1 MNVKHLMLGFA
12 ILLLV
17 ACSNEE
23 ASLAAITEI
32 PALPDGAYLLK
43 DVEVTESGEVSVL
56 LRDQIKIYTNNRFM
70 FAFMHKELGVDAGA
84 GIATWK
90 NGIMIEEP
98 IVNHNGPLEGLS
110 FDVAIEQ
117 TDSGFIQSI
126 KGLKY
131 EDGRSLDMIET
142 WDTASTDVSPFDGL
156 WQLESASPTALSNDF
171 AEIKMIGGGHFIWTN
186 RFMLDGERQKNFGF
200 GKIDFGSDGQATE
213 VGMISSIDGYNGTQ
227 RDLNMTLIDDNHFS
241 QTFTMNGTAITHRYT
256 RM

>member
-1 MNVKHLMLGFA
+1 MNLKHLTLGFA
-12 ILLLV
+12 VLFLV

-23 ASLAAITEI
+23 VSFIAITEV

-43 DVEVTESGEVSVL
+43 DVEVTENGEVIVL

-84 GIATWK
+84 GIATWN

-110 FDVAIEQ
+110 FDVAIKQ

-126 KGLKY
+126 KALKY

-171 AEIKMIGGGHFIWTN
+171 TEIKMIGGGHYIWTN
-186 RFMLDGERQKNFGF
+186 RFTLVGERQKNFGF
-200 GKIDFGSDGQATE
+200 GKINFSSDGQATQI
-213 VGMISSIDGYNGTQ
+213 GMVSSNDDYTGTQ
-227 RDLNMTLIDDNHFS
+227 QNLSMSLIDENHFS
-241 QTFTMNGTAITHRYT
+241 QTFTMNGTAITYRYT